1 MGMGMGMLPET
12 TASAAS
18 WAKLDHD
25 LGVTFWSKQT
35 YVERYAYLE
44 KLKRMRSMHM
54 ELDDD
59 PVLRVQLNADG
70 TYQTLRMFVASP
82 NNIRYYDTRDE
93 LPQWVQDRMLMLD
106 MMRDADIKDRKIEGI
121 GIMVTDTVYWLNP
134 MDEEDNNGYDT

>member
-1 MGMGMGMLPET
+1 MSSDSAGV
-12 TASAAS
+12 ASGVAS
-18 WAKLDHD
+18 WVKLDHD
-25 LGVTFWSKQT
+25 LDVKFWLRQT
-35 YVERYAYLE
+35 HAERFAYLE
-44 KLKRMRSMHM
+44 KLKRMRAMRM

-106 MMRDADIKDRKIEGI
+106 MMRDANIKDRKIEGI
-121 GIMVTDTVYWLNP
+121 GMMVTDTVYWLNP